1 MNKIN
6 VYPIKSILHDEEYIE
21 NKRNNLFNE
30 LSKLTGYSFYIS
42 SLDSL
47 YKTKLSLILIE
58 SGGSENEF
66 LKVINNLKEP
76 FIFLTF
82 GTNNSLAASLEIL
95 TYLKRNSLKGEILHG
110 DFSFIA
116 NRIKELIKENI
127 YD

>member
-6 VYPIKSILHDEEYIE
+6 VYPIKSILHDEIYIE
-21 NKRNNLFNE
+21 NKRNSLFFE
-30 LSKLTGYSFYIS
+30 LSKLTGYSFTIS

-47 YKTKLSLILIE
+47 YETKLSLILIE
-58 SGGSENEF
+58 SGGSEKEF
-66 LKVINNLKEP
+66 LKVIKNLREP

-82 GTNNSLAASLEIL
+82 DTNNSLAASLEIL

-116 NRIKELIKENI
+116 NRIKELIKENT